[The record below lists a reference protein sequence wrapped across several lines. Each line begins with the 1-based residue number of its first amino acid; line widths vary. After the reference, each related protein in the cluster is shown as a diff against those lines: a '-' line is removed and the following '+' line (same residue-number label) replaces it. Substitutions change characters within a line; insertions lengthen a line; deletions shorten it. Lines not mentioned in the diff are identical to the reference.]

1 MVCWLFV
8 GSASFASVFAYFVPR
23 MDLAGVFLI
32 GLALSPTT
40 SGRSS
45 DRAGEEYEIS
55 MAPALGLSA
64 PLFLI

>member
-32 GLALSPTT
+32 GLALVAYDLWTQL
-40 SGRSS
+40 RS
-45 DRAGEEYEIS
+45 RRRRI
-55 MAPALGLSA
+55 
-64 PLFLI
+64 